1 MKGPITQ
8 ERLHQIIRRS
18 GAIRAGATI
27 EPEQRM
33 KQYEYD
39 GYSGA
44 MYYSKTQNMKA
55 AEDKLFEIRVPPE
68 NVHTKSN
75 APSEPGYVYVIVGER
90 VITGGGG
97 SSWWSSCII
106 L

>member
-1 MKGPITQ
+1 MEGPITQ
-8 ERLHQIIRRS
+8 ERLHRIIRRS

-27 EPEQRM
+27 DPDRRRKE
-33 KQYEYD
+33 YENE
-39 GYSGA
+39 GYSGI
-44 MYYSKTQNMKA
+44 MYYSKTQNMTV
-55 AEDKLFEIRVPPE
+55 AEDKLFEIRVPSA
-68 NVHTKSN
+68 NDQAKSN
-75 APSEPGYVYVIVGER
+75 AQSEPGYVYVIVGER